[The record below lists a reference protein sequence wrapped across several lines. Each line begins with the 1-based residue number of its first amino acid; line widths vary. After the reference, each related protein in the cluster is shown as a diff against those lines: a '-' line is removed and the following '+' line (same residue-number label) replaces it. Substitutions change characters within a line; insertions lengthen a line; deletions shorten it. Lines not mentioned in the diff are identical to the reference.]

1 MYNNKS
7 RLSAHHT
14 LLPNMYHDNRVRLS
28 AHHTLLPNMHHE
40 TEAGSLLTTPC
51 YLTCTMITEAGS
63 LLTTPCYLTCTMI
76 TETGSLLT
84 TPCYQHTVYYRSS
97 PTYHGILKFL
107 SIVCAVDFVSTTL
120 IKIIIIVRV
129 SQSQLFCKQIKYNKN
144 LIFLH
149 HDFLHAV
156 SDTYY

>member
-51 YLTCTMITEAGS
+51 YLTCTLITEA
-63 LLTTPCYLTCTMI
+63 
-76 TETGSLLT
+76 GSLLT

-149 HDFLHAV
+149 HDFYMQCLIHIIKI
-156 SDTYY
+156 